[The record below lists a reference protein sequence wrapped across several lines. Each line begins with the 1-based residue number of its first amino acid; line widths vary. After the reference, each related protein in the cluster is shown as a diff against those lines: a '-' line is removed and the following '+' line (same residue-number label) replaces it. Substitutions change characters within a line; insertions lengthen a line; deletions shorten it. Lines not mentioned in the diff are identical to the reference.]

1 MKKHQKI
8 TLALA
13 SATCSLMGALPNA
26 HADISADY
34 ADWDV
39 NAALLI
45 YNESDRVTAVEPVI
59 SAKKQIDTDESI
71 ALKLVYD
78 SLTGASA
85 NGAVPT
91 NIAQT
96 FTRPSG
102 NGSYTTTA
110 NETSLDDTFHDTRV
124 AISASWEMPLS
135 RMDKLVLGGNISNEY
150 DYTSIGVSSL
160 FSRDINQRNTTLSA
174 GLSFASDS
182 ISPIGGIPD
191 PFSEMLP
198 AGDANY
204 STTRLDSSE
213 SKTTVDILFG
223 ITQVIDKHSLLQFN
237 YSYSQVDGYLT
248 DPFKVIS
255 VVDAI
260 TGIPIDQVTGVAI
273 VSGTTLSQ
281 VVYENRPDSRTKH
294 SLFTQYKRNFSG
306 DVFDISYRYMFDD
319 WDINSHTVDFK
330 YRLKTSDT
338 TFWKPHIRF
347 YQQSEAEFYTP
358 FYLSGSQPTAGT
370 NTTFAT
376 ADYRLG
382 EMTTTT
388 IGIEYGHVY
397 ENHSWSLAAEYYL
410 QTSTE
415 PSNKVGELNNQE
427 LSPDVDAFMLRFN
440 YDF

>member
-13 SATCSLMGALPNA
+13 TATCSLIGGLPNA
-26 HADISADY
+26 QAEISPDY
-34 ADWDV
+34 GDWDV
-39 NAALLI
+39 NAALLF
-45 YNESDRVTAVEPVI
+45 YSEADRVKAIEPVI
-59 SAKKQIDTDESI
+59 SAKKQIDTDETVS
-71 ALKLVYD
+71 LKLVLD

-85 NGAVPT
+85 NGAVST

-102 NGSYTTTA
+102 NGTYTTSA
-110 NETSLDDTFHDTRV
+110 NETPLDDTFHDTRV
-124 AISASWEMPLS
+124 AVSASWEMPLS

-160 FSRDINQRNTTLSA
+160 FSRDINERNTTLSA

-182 ISPIGGIPD
+182 ISPEGGTPN

-198 AGDANY
+198 AGDAGY
-204 STTRLDSSE
+204 SATRVDTSE
-213 SKTTVDILFG
+213 SKTTIDVLFG
-223 ITQVIDKHSLLQFN
+223 ITQVIDKNSLLQFN
-237 YSYSQVDGYLT
+237 YSFSQADGYLT

-255 VVDAI
+255 VVDAT
-260 TGIPIDQVTGVAI
+260 TGIPIDYVTGVAI
-273 VSGTTLSQ
+273 VPGTTLSQ

-294 SLFTQYKRNFSG
+294 SMFTQYKRNFSG

-319 WDINSHTVDFK
+319 WEINSHTVDFK
-330 YRLKTSDT
+330 YRLKTSET
-338 TFWKPHIRF
+338 TFWQPHVRF
-347 YQQSEAEFYTP
+347 YQQSEAEFYKP
-358 FYLSGSQPTAGT
+358 YYLSGSQPTAGSKT
-370 NTTFAT
+370 EFAT

-382 EMTTTT
+382 EMNTMTL
-388 IGIEYGHVY
+388 GIEYGHVY
-397 ENHSWSLAAEYYL
+397 EDHGWSFAAEYYL

-415 PSNKVGELNNQE
+415 PDNKVGELNNQE